1 MGVTF
6 GSASAPSQKTVNLDS
21 LFAQSLPAY
30 KRKMLDNI
38 GASNGFL
45 YEIIGKDGGKGKS
58 YESQEG
64 THIEIPLMYALA
76 AMDWYDSYDELPT
89 LPTDGVTNA
98 IYQWRQAAS
107 AIAYSEKERKQN
119 KNRLLKLVATRI
131 QQSELG
137 ILEGF
142 ATALLQGSVNAGGS
156 LTTAASSGVNGAS
169 GIDPLPLLVSFDP
182 TASVS
187 IGNIN
192 QNTNT
197 WWRNKTK
204 TSALSSSSTFAAF
217 LLEWDNI
224 FNTTS
229 LGTGGKPT
237 LIPVDQVTYEL
248 FHHAFFEK
256 YRQTSSD
263 MNFPFENI
271 LFKGARVVMDDKI
284 PDVYTGVA
292 SAATFGTAF
301 FLNMQ
306 YFGITYESETD
317 FVMAQDENGKTFQKP
332 TNGDSRVG
340 HVIWM
345 GNTTVSN
352 RRKQGVFGKIPRA
365 FVES

>member
-21 LFAQSLPAY
+21 LFSQSLPAY
-30 KRKMLDNI
+30 KKKMMDNI
-38 GASNGFL
+38 SSSNAFL
-45 YEIIGKDGGKGKS
+45 YEIIGKDGKGGKS
-58 YESQEG
+58 YESQTG

-76 AMDWYDSYDELPT
+76 AMDWYDGYDELPT
-89 LPTDGVTNA
+89 LPVDGVTNA

-119 KNRLLKLVATRI
+119 KNGLLKLVATRI

-142 ATALLQGSVNAGGS
+142 ATALLQGSVNSGGS
-156 LTTAASSGVNGAS
+156 LITPASSGVNGAT
-169 GIDPLPLLVSFDP
+169 GIDPLPLLVAFDP
-182 TASVS
+182 TASLS

-192 QNTNT
+192 QNTSA

-204 TSALSSSSTFAAF
+204 TASVTSSSTYAAF
-217 LLEWDNI
+217 LSEFDNM
-224 FNTTS
+224 FNTAA

-237 LIPVDQVTYEL
+237 LILVDQTTYEL
-248 FHHAFFEK
+248 IVHAYYEK

-263 MNFPFENI
+263 MSYPFDNI
-271 LFKGARVVMDDKI
+271 MFKGAKIVMDDKV
-284 PDVYTGVA
+284 PDVYSGVA
-292 SAATFGTAF
+292 STETYGTAY

-306 YFGITYESETD
+306 YFGITYEPETD
-317 FVMAQDENGKTFQKP
+317 FVMAKDENGKSFQKP
-332 TNGDSRVG
+332 TNGDSRIG

-352 RRKQGVFGKIPRA
+352 RRKQAVYGKIPRTL
-365 FVES
+365 VES